1 MTARQS
7 LEWSFAVAIGTVDHL
22 RLVRLYAGVG
32 LAAAAAFDARSPS
45 DGLAVLSTN
54 GTTGEQKGNGKVKS
68 YIDAKAG
75 ALGFEVDF

>member
-1 MTARQS
+1 
-7 LEWSFAVAIGTVDHL
+7 
-22 RLVRLYAGVG
+22 